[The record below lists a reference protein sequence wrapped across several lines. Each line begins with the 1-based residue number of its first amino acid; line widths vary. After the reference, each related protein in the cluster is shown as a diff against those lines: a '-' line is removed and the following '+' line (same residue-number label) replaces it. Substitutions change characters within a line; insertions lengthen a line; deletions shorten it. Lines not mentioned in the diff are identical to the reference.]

1 MFAAIFR
8 NDTHVICVIID
19 EHASKAQ
26 MAFLQASY
34 ARLQG
39 LAGCLSFPFASQNY
53 PQMAERLGQLAQQM

>member
-1 MFAAIFR
+1 
-8 NDTHVICVIID
+8 
-19 EHASKAQ
+19 